1 MRKSL
6 YVMVLAVVAL
16 VATSCSTTKT
26 TKGMQYSKLY
36 DEKPVVLLIMPP
48 INNTTNVEAKDLFFT
63 SVSEPLAEAGYYVL
77 PPLMAMDVLRNESA
91 YDAELFIDA
100 PLGQFKE
107 YFGADAVVFSVIDS
121 WKKVVTGINTKITY
135 IVKSTSTNEVLFE
148 RTCNLTLD
156 YTGNNT
162 SGGLLGA
169 LIDVAVAAIETAAT
183 DHIKAARL
191 ANEFI
196 FKDIPVGKYHPRY
209 MQDMEDEAQPKVVS
223 RTVKG

>member
-1 MRKSL
+1 MRKTL
-6 YVMVLAVVAL
+6 CIIVLAFVAL
-16 VATSCSTTKT
+16 MATSCSTTKN
-26 TKGMQYSKLY
+26 TKGMQYANMY
-36 DEKPVVLLIMPP
+36 DEKPVVFLIMPP

-63 SVSEPLAEAGYYVL
+63 SVSEPLAEAGYYVI

-107 YFGADAVVFSVIDS
+107 FFGADAVVFPIIDS
-121 WKKVVTGINTKITY
+121 WKKVFTGINTNITY
-135 IVKSTSTNEVLFE
+135 IVKSTTTNAVLFE

-156 YTGNNT
+156 YTGNTT
-162 SGGLLGA
+162 SGGLLGS
-169 LIDVAVAAIETAAT
+169 LIDIAVAAVETAVT

-191 ANEFI
+191 ANEYI
-196 FKDIPVGKYHPRY
+196 FEDIPVGKYHPRY
-209 MQDMEDEAQPKVVS
+209 MQDMEDKAEPKVIS

>member
-1 MRKSL
+1 MRKPL
-6 YVMVLAVVAL
+6 NIIALVFVAL
-16 VATSCSTTKT
+16 VVTSCGATRN
-26 TKGMQYSKLY
+26 TKGMQYAKLY
-36 DEKPVVLLIMPP
+36 EEQPVTLLIMPP

-63 SVSEPLAEAGYYVL
+63 SVSEPLAEAGYYVIS
-77 PPLMAMDVLRNESA
+77 PLMAMDVFRNESA

-107 YFGADAVVFSVIDS
+107 YFGADAVVFSRIES

-135 IVKSTSTNEVLFE
+135 IVKSTTTNEVLFE

-156 YTGNNT
+156 YTSNST

-169 LIDVAVAAIETAAT
+169 LIDVAVAAIETAVT
-183 DHIKAARL
+183 DHIEAARL
-191 ANEFI
+191 ANECI

-209 MQDMEDEAQPKVVS
+209 MQDMEDEAQPKVIS
-223 RTVKG
+223 RNIKG

>member
-16 VATSCSTTKT
+16 VATSCSTTKI

>member
-6 YVMVLAVVAL
+6 YVIVLAFVTLAV
-16 VATSCSTTKT
+16 TSCGTTR
-26 TKGMQYSKLY
+26 TKGMQYAKLY
-36 DEKPVVLLIMPP
+36 EEKPVVLLIMPP

-135 IVKSTSTNEVLFE
+135 IVKSTTTNEVLFE

>member
-1 MRKSL
+1 MRKPL
-6 YVMVLAVVAL
+6 NIIAL
-16 VATSCSTTKT
+16 VFVTLVVTSCGATRN
-26 TKGMQYSKLY
+26 TKGMQYAKLY
-36 DEKPVVLLIMPP
+36 EEQPVTLLIMPP

-63 SVSEPLAEAGYYVL
+63 SVSEPLAEAGYYVIS
-77 PPLMAMDVLRNESA
+77 PLMAMEIFRNESA

-107 YFGADAVVFSVIDS
+107 YFGADAVVFSRIES

-135 IVKSTSTNEVLFE
+135 IVKSTTTNEVLFE

-156 YTGNNT
+156 YTSNST

-169 LIDVAVAAIETAAT
+169 LIDVAVAAIETAVT
-183 DHIKAARL
+183 DHIEAARL
-191 ANEFI
+191 ANECI

-209 MQDMEDEAQPKVVS
+209 MQDMEDEAQPKVIS
-223 RTVKG
+223 RNIKG

>member
-1 MRKSL
+1 MRRPL
-6 YVMVLAVVAL
+6 NIIALVFVAL
-16 VATSCSTTKT
+16 VVTSCGATRN
-26 TKGMQYSKLY
+26 TKGMQYAKLY
-36 DEKPVVLLIMPP
+36 EEQPVTLLIMPP

-63 SVSEPLAEAGYYVL
+63 SVSEPLAEAGYYVIS
-77 PPLMAMDVLRNESA
+77 PLMAMEIFRNESA

-107 YFGADAVVFSVIDS
+107 YFGADAVVFSRIES

-135 IVKSTSTNEVLFE
+135 IVKSTTTNEVLFE

-156 YTGNNT
+156 YTSNST

-169 LIDVAVAAIETAAT
+169 LIDVAVAAIETAVT

-191 ANEFI
+191 ANECI

-209 MQDMEDEAQPKVVS
+209 MQDMEDEAQPKVIS
-223 RTVKG
+223 RNIKG

>member
-135 IVKSTSTNEVLFE
+135 IVKSTTTNEVLFE

-169 LIDVAVAAIETAAT
+169 LIDVVVAAIETAAT

-209 MQDMEDEAQPKVVS
+209 MQDMEDEAKPKVITK
-223 RTVKG
+223 TVKG

>member
-162 SGGLLGA
+162 SGGWLGA
-169 LIDVAVAAIETAAT
+169 LIDVAVAAIETAVT
-183 DHIKAARL
+183 DHIEAARL
-191 ANEFI
+191 ANKII
-196 FKDIPVGKYHPRY
+196 FNDIPAGKYHPRY
-209 MQDMEDEAQPKVVS
+209 MQDMEDKAKPKVITK
-223 RTVKG
+223 TVKG

>member
-1 MRKSL
+1 MKKSL
-6 YVMVLAVVAL
+6 YIIVLAFVAL
-16 VATSCSTTKT
+16 AVTSCSTMKN
-26 TKGMQYSKLY
+26 TKGTQYAKLY
-36 DEKPVVLLIMPP
+36 EEQPVTLLVMPP

-63 SVSEPLAEAGYYVL
+63 SVSEPLAESGYYVI
-77 PPLMAMDVLRNESA
+77 PPLMAMEIFRNESA

-107 YFGADAVVFSVIDS
+107 YFGADAVVFSRIES

-135 IVKSTSTNEVLFE
+135 IVKSTTTNEVLFE

-156 YTGNNT
+156 YTSNST

-169 LIDVAVAAIETAAT
+169 LIDVAVAAIETAVT

-191 ANEFI
+191 ANECI

-209 MQDMEDEAQPKVVS
+209 MQDMEDEAQPKVIS
-223 RTVKG
+223 RNIKG

>member
-1 MRKSL
+1 MRKPL
-6 YVMVLAVVAL
+6 NIIALVFVAL
-16 VATSCSTTKT
+16 VVTSCGATRN
-26 TKGMQYSKLY
+26 TKGMQYAKLY
-36 DEKPVVLLIMPP
+36 EEQPVTLLIMPP

-63 SVSEPLAEAGYYVL
+63 SVSEPLAEAGYYVIS
-77 PPLMAMDVLRNESA
+77 PLMAMEIFRNESA

-107 YFGADAVVFSVIDS
+107 YFGADAVVFSRIES

-135 IVKSTSTNEVLFE
+135 IVKSTTTNEVLFE

-156 YTGNNT
+156 YTSNST

-169 LIDVAVAAIETAAT
+169 LIDVAVAAIETAVT
-183 DHIKAARL
+183 DHIEAARL
-191 ANEFI
+191 ANECI

-209 MQDMEDEAQPKVVS
+209 MQDMEDEAQPKVIS
-223 RTVKG
+223 RNIKG

>member
-91 YDAELFIDA
+91 YDAELFINA

-107 YFGADAVVFSVIDS
+107 YFGADAVVFPVIDS